1 MPEKIFAYNLKKI
14 PYKIFFILLMWVSI
28 YLVIN
33 LLKFVQQI
41 DIEQGA
47 IIYISSS
54 FSIFFAFIMLSA
66 SDNPTYT
73 QKKFACKITDRAL
86 IIPPNRAIPWENI
99 HDLYFIERPEVIF
112 FKNQE
117 SVHYT
122 YFIDIRAKDPEL
134 SSILISIDHVKLH
147 SPKEV
152 FDEVNY
158 YWENW
163 KNKGLLSQESPSFT
177 TLNYKTTKPPLASFG
192 LYPTIVTIVAVLAY
206 YLAELEDI
214 KNILTIITMIT
225 FVLALFSVQFIK
237 AYFQTEKIALKIIPQ
252 GIQNESL
259 VQTNK
264 VILWRNIKSIQIKR
278 RTLHGGYIV
287 IRQHNERAYIKA
299 LTLRGKIRA
308 YLAKI
313 VFGSYF
319 YIRNDLEEA
328 NFIGTYH
335 QLMNKWQTQT
345 HQTE

>member
-1 MPEKIFAYNLKKI
+1 MPEKTFAYNLKKI
-14 PYKIFFILLMWVSI
+14 HYKIFSILLAWVSI

-47 IIYISSS
+47 IMYMSSV
-54 FSIFFAFIMLSA
+54 FSLLPVLIVLSA
-66 SDNPTYT
+66 SDTAYA
-73 QKKFACKITDRAL
+73 QKKFACKITDKSL
-86 IIPPNRAIPWENI
+86 ILPPNRAIPWENI
-99 HDLYFIERPEVIF
+99 HGLYFIERPEVIF
-112 FKNQE
+112 FRSQK
-117 SVHYT
+117 SIHYT
-122 YFIDIRAKDPEL
+122 YFIDIQAKDPEL

-163 KNKGLLSQESPSFT
+163 QNKGLFSQKSLPFT
-177 TLNYKTTKPPLASFG
+177 TLNYKTTKPPLPSFG
-192 LYPTIVTIVAVLAY
+192 LYPTIITIITVLIY
-206 YLAELEDI
+206 YLTELEDI
-214 KNILTIITMIT
+214 ENILTIITMTT
-225 FVLALFSVQFIK
+225 FVLALFFVQFIK

-264 VILWRNIKSIQIKR
+264 VILWRNIKSIQIKH

-287 IRQHNERAYIKA
+287 IHQHNERAYIKA

-328 NFIGTYH
+328 SFVGTYH
-335 QLMNKWQTQT
+335 QLMNEWQTQT
-345 HQTE
+345 HQTG